1 MATQSS
7 PALKP
12 LDIRNNA
19 IPLPSRDDGYATVM
33 LVGTT
38 GAGKTTVLRQFIG
51 SDRFPPTST
60 SRTTT
65 CDIEIVTGEG
75 PFSAVV
81 TFMDEREVRIEI
93 ETCLHNAFRATI
105 NERVGTAGTA
115 RVDNRIARALL
126 SPRDQRFRLSY
137 PLGRWAP
144 DAPSRQRIS
153 GEEVQT
159 ALSEYEAVSETEK
172 IDNQETLANFVA
184 KIKEVSTLAKQQIEA
199 TGLKIEDAQGASD
212 REAWMDLFNE
222 NLETDDRFHELVEH
236 ILAEIRDRFD
246 RVQTGEFTLDENGWP
261 LAWQYHSDDRDT
273 FLTEVRWFSSNHSE
287 QFGRLLTPLVNG
299 VRVRGQFAPAD
310 IRLQTE
316 RKPVI
321 VDGEGLGHTAQTAT
335 SVRSEITSRF
345 PQTDVILLVDN
356 AEQPMLAA
364 PQELVKAVGSSGYAD
379 KLAFAFTH
387 FESVTG
393 ADLYTDEDRKDRVRL
408 PGEDAVAAMQNI
420 VGDDVA
426 DALLGRFE
434 SYTFFLENMD
444 RPTDR
449 LPSSSIAELRR
460 LLDTIEEA
468 AHPEM
473 RKAVARIQLS
483 SRDLDMAIGDAVRQ
497 FHEPW
502 QGRLGITRL
511 PKYPKEHW
519 TRVKALTARVKDG
532 QNGYDTLLPIAD
544 LHSRLQEGVSR
555 WLNRQAT
562 TLDDDVTPEERLAAL
577 TEIRQRVRAPL
588 ESAAV
593 DRIARHHPAAWE
605 RAYNH
610 KGPGSS
616 YRRASEIES
625 IYNLAAPTIGFDKSA
640 DAQELLNLVH
650 EVIQTAAEEVDGRL
664 D

>member
-1 MATQSS
+1 MATQS
-7 PALKP
+7 PLALKP
-12 LDIRNNA
+12 LDIRNKV

-51 SDRFPPTST
+51 SERFPPTST

-65 CDIEIVTGEG
+65 CDIEIVTGDG
-75 PFSAVV
+75 PFNAVV
-81 TFMDEREVRIEI
+81 TFMDEQEVRSEI

-105 NERVGTAGTA
+105 NERARTAGTA
-115 RVDNRIARALL
+115 RVDNRIASALL

-137 PLGRWAP
+137 PLGRWSPGGA
-144 DAPSRQRIS
+144 SRQRDF

-159 ALSEYEAVSETEK
+159 VLNEYEAVSETEK
-172 IDNQETLANFVA
+172 IDNQETLGNFVA
-184 KIKEVSTLAKQQIEA
+184 KIKEVSALVKQQIESS
-199 TGLKIEDAQGASD
+199 GLKIEDDQGSSD
-212 REAWMDLFNE
+212 REAWMDLFHE
-222 NLETDDRFHELVEH
+222 NLETDARFHELVEN

-246 RVQTGEFTLDENGWP
+246 LVQTGKFTLDENGWP
-261 LAWQYHSDDRDT
+261 LAWQYYSDDRDT

-316 RKPVI
+316 RKLVI
-321 VDGEGLGHTAQTAT
+321 VDGEGLGHRAQTAT

-345 PQTDVILLVDN
+345 PQVDVILLVDN
-356 AEQPMLAA
+356 AQQPMLAA

-387 FESVTG
+387 FENVTG
-393 ADLYTDEDRKDRVRL
+393 DDLYTDEDRKDRVRL

-420 VGDDVA
+420 VGEDVA
-426 DALLGRFE
+426 DALLGRLE

-449 LPSSSIAELRR
+449 LPGSSIAELRR
-460 LLDTIEEA
+460 LLDAIEEA

-473 RKAVARIQLS
+473 EKAVARIQLS
-483 SRDLDMAIGDAVRQ
+483 SRDLDMAIGDAVKQ

-502 QGRLGITRL
+502 QGWLGIKAL

-519 TRVKALTARVKDG
+519 ARVKALTARVKDG
-532 QNGYDTLLPIAD
+532 QNGYDTLLPVAD

-555 WLNRQAT
+555 WLDRQAT
-562 TLDDDVTPEERLAAL
+562 TLDDVTPEERQAAL

-588 ESAAV
+588 QSAAV
-593 DRIARHHPAAWE
+593 DRIARQHRAAWE

-610 KGPGSS
+610 RGPGSS
-616 YRRASEIES
+616 RHRASEIEA
-625 IYNLAAPTIGFDKSA
+625 IYNRAAPTVGFDKSA
-640 DAQELLNLVH
+640 DAQELLNRVYA
-650 EVIQTAAEEVDGRL
+650 VIQTAAEEVDGRL